1 MRFIIENDGLKIDV
15 IGDSEKNDINVL
27 AGAFALTDP
36 QAPQMVEKIISD
48 LEQGKF
54 QYPTLILFSKWCNTG
69 VRYIKPQ
76 ESAKEISIYMFNR
89 VIPRLC
95 DQSDRTFIEHTEK
108 LKQFLLKLK
117 NDGKT
122 QDFDFA

>member
-1 MRFIIENDGLKIDV
+1 MKFIIERDGLKIDE
-15 IGDSEKNDINVL
+15 ITDSEKNDIKIL

-36 QAPQMVEKIISD
+36 QAPQMVKQIISD

-54 QYPTLILFSKWCNTG
+54 QYPTLKLFSKWCNTG

-95 DQSDRTFIEHTEK
+95 DQSDRTFSEHNEK